1 LRRGDLQVIELD
13 DAGSH
18 KQYKIPASR

>member
-18 KQYKIPASR
+18 KLYKIPASR